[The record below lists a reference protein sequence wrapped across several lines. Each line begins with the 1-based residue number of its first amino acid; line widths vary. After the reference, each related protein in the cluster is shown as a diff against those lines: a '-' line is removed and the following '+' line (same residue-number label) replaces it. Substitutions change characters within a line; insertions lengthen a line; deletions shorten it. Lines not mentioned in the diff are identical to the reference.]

1 MQEQYTICL
10 CAVGSEDS
18 QNDVP
23 LELTCDHASW
33 CSVCLL
39 RALRKNS
46 ECPLCRSPV
55 AKDLWADLIPRR
67 SRRRSRFINLLCVD
81 QTRTRIGVFDIQHTV
96 VRTIKNEELSDEE
109 FSDLELDETPNPERL
124 KDIDDASLV
133 FLISKN
139 V

>member
-1 MQEQYTICL
+1 MY
-10 CAVGSEDS
+10 
-18 QNDVP
+18 
-23 LELTCDHASW
+23 
-33 CSVCLL
+33 
-39 RALRKNS
+39 
-46 ECPLCRSPV
+46 
-55 AKDLWADLIPRR
+55 
-67 SRRRSRFINLLCVD
+67 LLCVD